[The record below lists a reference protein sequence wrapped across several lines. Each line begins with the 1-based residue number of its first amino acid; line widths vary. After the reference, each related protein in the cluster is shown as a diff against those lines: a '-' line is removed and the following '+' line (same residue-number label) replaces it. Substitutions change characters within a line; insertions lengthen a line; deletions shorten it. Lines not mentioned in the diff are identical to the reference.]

1 MEAASRSKRTLHDNK
16 QSKFS
21 HIFNNF
27 VVNASFQI
35 KAIYPIAL
43 EGANKMIKFIKKQ
56 TLADNEK
63 SFNARDLSAR
73 FTCDV
78 VTSCVMSTEAYS
90 FMSTKS
96 EIHKLMENITRGIM
110 DSVLSGK
117 PMKLIPA
124 QYENSFIRLMTDAIS
139 HRLESNEKRDDFLS
153 HIVSVKQRKSQSDIE
168 AAAHGWTLYFDSYET
183 TSIVMMHALYE
194 IANDKRVQD
203 KLREEIFE
211 NLDADGNLSFEKISE
226 LKYLDQVFYE
236 VLRLHPPFMFTTKV
250 CSEEIE
256 LVDAKDHKF
265 MMEKDST
272 VLISIYSI
280 HRDPG
285 ECEFGCLCC

>member
-1 MEAASRSKRTLHDNK
+1 MEAATRSKRAVHDNK
-16 QSKFS
+16 QSKFLR
-21 HIFNNF
+21 FDNKLFPN
-27 VVNASFQI
+27 VTFQL
-35 KAIYPIAL
+35 KAVYPIVL
-43 EGANKMIKFIKKQ
+43 EGANKMIKFISKQ
-56 TLADNEK
+56 ALDDNEK

-78 VTSCVMSTEAYS
+78 VTSCVMSTEANA

-96 EIHKLMENITRGIM
+96 EIHKLMENITKGIM

-117 PMKLIPA
+117 PMKMIPV
-124 QYENSFIRLMTDAIS
+124 QLENSFIRIMTDAIS
-139 HRLESNEKRDDFLS
+139 HRLESNTKRDDFLS
-153 HIVSVKQRKSQSDIE
+153 HIASVKQRKNQSEIE

-183 TSIVMMHALYE
+183 TSVVLMHALYE

-211 NLDADGNLSFEKISE
+211 NLDVDGNLSFEKISD

-236 VLRLHPPFMFTTKV
+236 ILRLHPPFMFTTKV

-256 LVDAKDHKF
+256 LEDAKDHKF
-265 MMEKDST
+265 LMEKNST
-272 VLISIYSI
+272 VLISIYSF

-285 ECEFGCLCC
+285 ECEFGCLRC

>member
-1 MEAASRSKRTLHDNK
+1 MEAATRSKRAMHDNK
-16 QSKFS
+16 QS
-21 HIFNNF
+21 NF
-27 VVNASFQI
+27 FRIDKKLLAIMTFQI
-35 KAIYPIAL
+35 KAIYPIVL
-43 EGANKMIKFIKKQ
+43 EGANKMIKFINKQ
-56 TLADNEK
+56 TLDDNEK
-63 SFNARDLSAR
+63 SFNARDLSTR

-78 VTSCVMSTEAYS
+78 LTSCVMSTEANA

-96 EIHKLMENITRGIM
+96 EIHKLMENMTKGIV

-117 PMKLIPA
+117 PMKMIPA
-124 QYENSFIRLMTDAIS
+124 QYENGFIRLMMDAITR
-139 HRLESNEKRDDFLS
+139 RLESNTKRDDFLS
-153 HIVSVKQRKSQSDIE
+153 HIVTVKQRKNQSEIE

-183 TSIVMMHALYE
+183 TGVVVMHALYE
-194 IANDKRVQD
+194 IANDKRVQE
-203 KLREEIFE
+203 KLREEILE

-236 VLRLHPPFMFTTKV
+236 VLRLHPPFMYTTKV

-256 LVDAKDHKF
+256 LDAAKDHKF
-265 MMEKDST
+265 LMEKDST

-285 ECEFGCLCC
+285 ECEFDCLRC